1 MKGNRLFF
9 AISCP
14 LLSIG
19 RPRILAQHEKGTQM
33 EPSREIALV
42 TGASSGIGRETALR
56 LAKAGYRVI
65 ALARRKERLVE
76 LSENAPNITPKPV
89 DLSDAEALERFC
101 QEMSGLSEPV
111 SVLINDAGYSIRGAM
126 EDVSLPAVRRLFEV
140 NLFALIRITQACL
153 PGMRRLRK
161 GTIVNLSSIVG
172 RFPFPTS
179 GVYSAT
185 KHAVEA
191 ISDALRIEVRPFG
204 IHVITIR
211 PGPIA
216 SEFNEV
222 ANQLTGDL
230 LSRTDPDYKAVYR
243 AYGAG
248 MGKLFANLSIPGPEL
263 IAKTIVEA
271 VRSDS
276 PRASYSVGPLI
287 EEILGQ
293 RLRMDDDA
301 FALFLAEKTGL
312 KDLKV

>member
-1 MKGNRLFF
+1 
-9 AISCP
+9 
-14 LLSIG
+14 
-19 RPRILAQHEKGTQM
+19 M
-33 EPSREIALV
+33 EPTRGTALV

-56 LAKAGYRVI
+56 LANEGYRVI
-65 ALARRKERLVE
+65 ASARRQERLVE
-76 LSENAPNITPKPV
+76 LSKKNSNITPKPV

-101 QEMSGLSEPV
+101 QEISSLSEPV
-111 SVLINDAGYSIRGAM
+111 SVLINDAGYSLRGAV
-126 EDVSLPAVRRLFEV
+126 EDVSVPAIRRLFEV

-161 GTIVNLSSIVG
+161 GIIVNLSSIVG
-172 RFPFPTS
+172 KFPFPTS
-179 GVYSAT
+179 GPYAAT

-191 ISDALRIEVRPFG
+191 ISDALRLEVRPFG
-204 IHVITIR
+204 IRVVTVR

-216 SEFNEV
+216 TEFNEV
-222 ANQLTGDL
+222 ANRLTGDL
-230 LSRTDPDYKAVYR
+230 MSRTDPDYKAVYQ

-248 MGKLFANLSIPGPEL
+248 MGKLFGNLSIPGPEL

-271 VRSDS
+271 VLSES
-276 PRASYSVGPLI
+276 PKACYSVGPLV